1 MNGLEKRLARGGALM
16 VAMKLGVK
24 VLGFVSTMVV
34 ARILTPADYGI
45 VAVAMGVIGILEILG
60 EFSFDLALIRN
71 RNATSAHYNTA
82 WTLNLI
88 RGVVFA
94 IGVFLCADP
103 IAAWVGSAETAD
115 LLRLLAL
122 IPLLDGLT
130 NIGTVDF
137 RKQFKFERELALNVL
152 SKLIEV
158 GAAIAAAFALRSFW
172 ALGIGIVVG
181 RMANVA
187 LGYVMSTYRPRPDL
201 SRWREIAGFSGW
213 MFGYNITFA
222 LSWRLDVIVVGRLLP
237 TSAVGF
243 FTNAISVAALPST
256 ELVMPIARALYPG
269 YSLVAEDIDKLR
281 RIYLNSLAVIAGLA
295 IPITFGLAA
304 LAHPAVMILLGAQW
318 RESAVLLSVIAPS
331 FGIYML
337 LAGSDS
343 VLVASGRTRSLF
355 LRGVYRLAIRPAA
368 FYIMVSQHGLMGVA
382 WAIWLAVSLDMV
394 LMMLLVRGT
403 LRFRIIDWLNVVY
416 RPMVASVAM
425 WAALPFAIDATTTS
439 VPQAVQQLAIGV
451 PLGVIVY
458 SVIVLAL
465 WRMHGQPE
473 GFERMLISFVQEK
486 WKLQRKQRSE

>member
-158 GAAIAAAFALRSFW
+158 GAAIAAAF
-172 ALGIGIVVG
+172 
-181 RMANVA
+181 
-187 LGYVMSTYRPRPDL
+187 
-201 SRWREIAGFSGW
+201 
-213 MFGYNITFA
+213 
-222 LSWRLDVIVVGRLLP
+222 
-237 TSAVGF
+237 
-243 FTNAISVAALPST
+243 
-256 ELVMPIARALYPG
+256 
-269 YSLVAEDIDKLR
+269 
-281 RIYLNSLAVIAGLA
+281 
-295 IPITFGLAA
+295 
-304 LAHPAVMILLGAQW
+304 PAQLLGA
-318 RESAVLLSVIAPS
+318 RH
-331 FGIYML
+331 
-337 LAGSDS
+337 
-343 VLVASGRTRSLF
+343 RHR
-355 LRGVYRLAIRPAA
+355 RRP
-368 FYIMVSQHGLMGVA
+368 
-382 WAIWLAVSLDMV
+382 
-394 LMMLLVRGT
+394 
-403 LRFRIIDWLNVVY
+403 
-416 RPMVASVAM
+416 
-425 WAALPFAIDATTTS
+425 
-439 VPQAVQQLAIGV
+439 
-451 PLGVIVY
+451 
-458 SVIVLAL
+458 
-465 WRMHGQPE
+465 HGQRRAGLCHEHLSASAGP
-473 GFERMLISFVQEK
+473 
-486 WKLQRKQRSE
+486 

>member
-1 MNGLEKRLARGGALM
+1 MSGLEARLARGGALM

-34 ARILTPADYGI
+34 ARILTPADYGV

-71 RNATSAHYNTA
+71 RNATSEHYNTA

-88 RGVVFA
+88 RGVAFA
-94 IGVFLCADP
+94 VGVFFCADW
-103 IAAWVGSAETAD
+103 IAAWVGSTETAD

-158 GAAIAAAFALRSFW
+158 GAAIVAALALRNYW

-187 LGYVMSTYRPRPDL
+187 LGYVMSAYRPRL
-201 SRWREIAGFSGW
+201 GLGRWREIAGFSGW
-213 MFGYNITFA
+213 MFGYNIAFA
-222 LSWRLDVIVVGRLLP
+222 LSWRLDVIIVGRLLP
-237 TSAVGF
+237 ASSVGF
-243 FTNAISVAALPST
+243 FTNAISIAALPST

-281 RIYLNSLAVIAGLA
+281 RIYLKSLAVIVGLA
-295 IPITFGLAA
+295 IPITFCLGA
-304 LAHPAVMILLGAQW
+304 LAHPVIMILLGSQW
-318 RESAVLLSVIAPS
+318 GGSAELLALLAPS

-343 VLVASGRTRSLF
+343 VLVASGRARSLF
-355 LRGVYRLAIRPAA
+355 VRGVYRLVFRPAA
-368 FYIMVSQHGLMGVA
+368 FFFMITMYGLQGVA
-382 WAIWLAVSLDMV
+382 WAIWIAVSLDMM
-394 LMMLLVRGT
+394 LMMVLVKGT
-403 LRFRIIDWLNVVY
+403 LRFSATDWLNAVY
-416 RPMVASVAM
+416 RPILASIGM
-425 WAALPFAIDATTTS
+425 WASLSLVGTGTTLNVSNAL
-439 VPQAVQQLAIGV
+439 QQLAVGIPV
-451 PLGVIVY
+451 AAVAY
-458 SVIVLAL
+458 SAILLSL
-465 WRMHGQPE
+465 WRLQGKPE
-473 GFERMLISFVQEK
+473 GFESMLLAFILAK
-486 WKLQRKQRSE
+486 WNGIGK